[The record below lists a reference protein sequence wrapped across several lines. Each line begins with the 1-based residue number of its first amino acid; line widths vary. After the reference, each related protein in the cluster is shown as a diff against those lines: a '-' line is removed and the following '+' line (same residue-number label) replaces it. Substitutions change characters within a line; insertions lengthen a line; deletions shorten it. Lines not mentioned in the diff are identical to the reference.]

1 MDNKRYIGVDLG
13 GTNIKCGV
21 VTKEGVILHQQSVP
35 TKADRPQDEI
45 IADIIGV
52 IRSVIKDSGTNMD
65 DIVSIGL
72 GSPGA
77 IDSEKGVV
85 IKAGNLSWY
94 DVNLKEKLE
103 DAFNKPAFIANDAN
117 VAALAED
124 LFGAGRGRKSTL
136 LMTIGTGLG
145 AGYVLDDKIQA
156 GAHGVGAELGH
167 MIIVPEGLECTCG
180 NKGCFERYTS
190 ASALIAWG
198 QEAME
203 KDSECAIAKRADGDK
218 QNVTA
223 KLVMDLA
230 KEGDEVAYKIF
241 DDYTRYFAYGIVN
254 LVNIIDPE
262 VIILGGGVSRAG
274 DFLLDKIKKEV
285 APRVF
290 CKQAPYAEILV
301 SEMGNDAGVIGA
313 AMLS

>member
-21 VTKEGVILHQQSVP
+21 VTRDGEILYQSYVP

-77 IDSEKGVV
+77 IDSDKGEV
-85 IKAGNLSWY
+85 IFAGNLYWKH
-94 DVNLKEKLE
+94 VNLKDKLE
-103 DAFNKPAFIANDAN
+103 AAFNKPAFIANDAN
-117 VAALAED
+117 VAALAEA
-124 LFGAGRGRKSTL
+124 LFGAGKGRKSTL

-145 AGYVLDDKIQA
+145 AGYVLDGKIQG

-167 MIIVPEGLECTCG
+167 MIMDPKGRPCTCG
-180 NKGCFERYTS
+180 NVGCFERYTS
-190 ASALIAWG
+190 ASALIARG
-198 QEAME
+198 QEEME
-203 KDSECAIAKRADGDK
+203 KNPDCALSKLADGDK
-218 QNVTA
+218 SNVTA
-223 KLVMDLA
+223 KIVIDLA
-230 KEGDEVAYKIF
+230 KEGDKIACEIF
-241 DDYTRYFAYGIVN
+241 DEYAMYFACGIVN
-254 LVNIIDPE
+254 IINIIDPE

-301 SEMGNDAGVIGA
+301 SKMGNDAGVIGA